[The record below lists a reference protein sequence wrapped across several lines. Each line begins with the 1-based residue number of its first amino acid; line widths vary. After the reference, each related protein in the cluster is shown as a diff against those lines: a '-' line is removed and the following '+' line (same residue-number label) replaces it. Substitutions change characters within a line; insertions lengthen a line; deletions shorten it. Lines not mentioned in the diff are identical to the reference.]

1 MGEEDVVIWQG
12 RSLVE
17 TPTYSVATVI
27 TVLVFV
33 CFLFQR
39 SIYRFGKVEENNSFA
54 KCPVWLLRKCGE
66 LKWLEKTRRKALF
79 VSLEKI
85 KEELMLL
92 GLISLLLAQC
102 ARWISEIC
110 VNSSLFSSK
119 FYLCSEED
127 YGITQKVL
135 FENPSPFLNE
145 SHTPPKR
152 VTTQITHQCGE
163 GREPFVSLEGL
174 EQLHRFLFVLGI
186 THVLYSCLTVG
197 LAMSKI
203 YSWRKW
209 ENQTNLVADGNLQD
223 IPLMILVVWQSNDS
237 ETFVGIG
244 IITLTEYMMSNGHTI
259 SKETAHRK
267 TSLCFFRQFKSSI
280 KKSDYLALRLGFITK
295 HKLPISY
302 DFHKYMVRS
311 MEDEFHGILGISW
324 PLWGYAII
332 CIFVNIH
339 GLNIYFW
346 LSFIPAILVMLV
358 GTKLQHVV
366 STLALEIG
374 EQTGPSIGNQVK
386 PRDGLF
392 WFGKPDISLRLIQFI
407 IFQNAFE
414 MATFIWSLVVG
425 IQEKIVLHEKPFHDN
440 RSVSFWAT
448 VASENLVAVSIDSEL
463 QTRDDLLN
471 REQVLVQIWCSYS
484 TVPLNVI
491 ITQMGSRFRKALVA
505 ESVRDSLHSW
515 CKRVK
520 ERSKRDS
527 AALSVAT
534 RSVCSLDTTID
545 EQDEITVASGTL
557 SRSSSLGSLNEVT
570 VAPPHEQEEAEED
583 AETSNPH
590 QDHHQLSLRIEEY
603 LNDTTSQ
610 PPPIID
616 EEDDDMGDE
625 EGSRAETLIE
635 LFQRT

>member
-1 MGEEDVVIWQG
+1 MGGEDVLIRQG

-39 SIYRFGKVEENNSFA
+39 SIYRFG
-54 KCPVWLLRKCGE
+54 
-66 LKWLEKTRRKALF
+66 KWLEKTRRKALF

-102 ARWISEIC
+102 ARSISEIC

-145 SHTPPKR
+145 SHIPPKR
-152 VTTQITHQCGE
+152 ITTQISHQCGE

-209 ENQTNLVADGNLQD
+209 ENQTNLVADGNLQAKKNKV
-223 IPLMILVVWQSNDS
+223 MRRQS
-237 ETFVGIG
+237 TFVFH
-244 IITLTEYMMSNGHTI
+244 HTSHPWSRSRVLI
-259 SKETAHRK
+259 WM
-267 TSLCFFRQFKSSI
+267 LCFFRQFKSSI

-332 CIFVNIH
+332 CIFINIH

-414 MATFIWSLVVG
+414 MATFIWSLWG
-425 IQEKIVLHEKPFHDN
+425 FKK
-440 RSVSFWAT
+440 RSCFMKNHLMIIARL
-448 VASENLVAVSIDSEL
+448 ASG
-463 QTRDDLLN
+463 
-471 REQVLVQIWCSYS
+471 VLVQIWCSYS

-603 LNDTTSQ
+603 LNDTTLQ

-616 EEDDDMGDE
+616 EEDDDLGDE

>member
-1 MGEEDVVIWQG
+1 MIWQG

-39 SIYRFGKVEENNSFA
+39 SIYRFGN
-54 KCPVWLLRKCGE
+54 
-66 LKWLEKTRRKALF
+66 WLEKTRRKALF

-127 YGITQKVL
+127 YGSTQKVL

-209 ENQTNLVADGNLQD
+209 ENQTNLVADGNLQAKKNKV
-223 IPLMILVVWQSNDS
+223 MRRQS
-237 ETFVGIG
+237 TFVFH
-244 IITLTEYMMSNGHTI
+244 HTSHPWSRSRVLI
-259 SKETAHRK
+259 WM
-267 TSLCFFRQFKSSI
+267 LCFFRQFKSSI

-346 LSFIPAILVMLV
+346 LSFIPAILAMLV

-414 MATFIWSLVVG
+414 MATFIWSLWG
-425 IQEKIVLHEKPFHDN
+425 FKK
-440 RSVSFWAT
+440 RSCFMKNHPMIIARL
-448 VASENLVAVSIDSEL
+448 ASG
-463 QTRDDLLN
+463 
-471 REQVLVQIWCSYS
+471 VLVQIWCSYS

-557 SRSSSLGSLNEVT
+557 SPSSSLGSLNEVT
-570 VAPPHEQEEAEED
+570 VALPHEQEEAEED

-603 LNDTTSQ
+603 LNDTKSQ

-616 EEDDDMGDE
+616 EEDDDLGDE

>member
-1 MGEEDVVIWQG
+1 MGEETVLIRQG

-33 CFLFQR
+33 CFAFQR
-39 SIYRFGKVEENNSFA
+39 SIYRFGR
-54 KCPVWLLRKCGE
+54 WLK
-66 LKWLEKTRRKALF
+66 KTRRKALF

-110 VNSSLFSSK
+110 VDSSLFSSK
-119 FYLCSEED
+119 FYICSEED
-127 YGITQKVL
+127 YGITQNL
-135 FENPSPFLNE
+135 LSENSSPFLNE
-145 SHTPPKR
+145 THIPPKR
-152 VTTQITHQCGE
+152 IATQKSHQCGE
-163 GREPFVSLEGL
+163 GHEPFVSLEGL

-186 THVLYSCLTVG
+186 THVVYSCLTVG

-209 ENQTNLVADGNLQD
+209 ENQINLVADENLQGD
-223 IPLMILVVWQSNDS
+223 DLQRAQVQNRWTN
-237 ETFVGIG
+237 
-244 IITLTEYMMSNGHTI
+244 
-259 SKETAHRK
+259 SKEKQGDEAAIH
-267 TSLCFFRQFKSSI
+267 LCI
-280 KKSDYLALRLGFITK
+280 PP
-295 HKLPISY
+295 HIS
-302 DFHKYMVRS
+302 S
-311 MEDEFHGILGISW
+311 MEQESSSHLDALLLSTIYELYKEIRLLGTTIGFHHCASLFFLDVLLEYLLSTDCQLLITSINTWSAVWKTNFKASW
-324 PLWGYAII
+324 GS
-332 CIFVNIH
+332 

-346 LSFIPAILVMLV
+346 LSFVPAIIVMLV

-374 EQTGPSIGNQVK
+374 EQTGPSIGTQVE

-392 WFGKPDISLRLIQFI
+392 WFGKPEILLRLIQFI
-407 IFQNAFE
+407 MFQNAFE

-425 IQEKIVLHEKPFHDN
+425 IPAKIVLHEKPFHDN
-440 RSVSFWAT
+440 CPASFW
-448 VASENLVAVSIDSEL
+448 NI
-463 QTRDDLLN
+463 R
-471 REQVLVQIWCSYS
+471 REKWMLSGAKMRRVLVQFWCSYS

-491 ITQMGSRFRKALVA
+491 ITQMGSRFKKALVS

-545 EQDEITVASGTL
+545 EQDEITVASGSL
-557 SRSSSLGSLNEVT
+557 SRSSSLGSVNEVA

-583 AETSNPH
+583 GETLNPH
-590 QDHHQLSLRIEEY
+590 QDHHQLSLRIVEY
-603 LNDTTSQ
+603 LNDTTLQ
-610 PPPIID
+610 PPPFTDEDD
-616 EEDDDMGDE
+616 EEE
-625 EGSRAETLIE
+625 ESRPETLLE
-635 LFQRT
+635 LFRRN

>member
-1 MGEEDVVIWQG
+1 MIWQG

-39 SIYRFGKVEENNSFA
+39 SIYRFG
-54 KCPVWLLRKCGE
+54 
-66 LKWLEKTRRKALF
+66 KWLEKTRRKALF

-127 YGITQKVL
+127 YGTTQKVL

-145 SHTPPKR
+145 SYTPPKR

-209 ENQTNLVADGNLQD
+209 ENQTNLVADGNLQAKKNKV
-223 IPLMILVVWQSNDS
+223 MRRQS
-237 ETFVGIG
+237 TFVFH
-244 IITLTEYMMSNGHTI
+244 HTSHPWSRSRVLI
-259 SKETAHRK
+259 WM
-267 TSLCFFRQFKSSI
+267 LCFFRQFKSSI

-346 LSFIPAILVMLV
+346 LSFIPAILAMLV

-414 MATFIWSLVVG
+414 MATFIWSLWG
-425 IQEKIVLHEKPFHDN
+425 FKK
-440 RSVSFWAT
+440 RSCFMKNHPMIIARL
-448 VASENLVAVSIDSEL
+448 ASG
-463 QTRDDLLN
+463 
-471 REQVLVQIWCSYS
+471 VLVQIWCSYS

-557 SRSSSLGSLNEVT
+557 SPSSSLGSLNEVT
-570 VAPPHEQEEAEED
+570 VALPHEQEEAEED

-603 LNDTTSQ
+603 LNDTKSQ

-616 EEDDDMGDE
+616 EEDDDLGDE